1 MTSEGSTSSSLSSG
15 IVSRSRKK
23 FCWGVFLGAFFSSFY
38 FFSFINLSIR
48 VRLFIHSW
56 GFNWNCVVQLFT
68 RRCTSRYLLRGC
80 PFPLRTQNGGS
91 ICINSCF
98 CKLVS
103 FNNGFND
110 KPKMIKNSVFYYIYW
125 SQLNFLPNTLPWLS
139 GYTSAIFR
147 LPGRSYI
154 MKCCCENWVNY
165 FCSNRVIFPIYFMRS
180 PCKTPTCCLKNTHKN

>member
-110 KPKMIKNSVFYYIYW
+110 KPKMIKNSVF
-125 SQLNFLPNTLPWLS
+125 T
-139 GYTSAIFR
+139 IFI
-147 LPGRSYI
+147 G
-154 MKCCCENWVNY
+154 VNLT
-165 FCSNRVIFPIYFMRS
+165 FFPIHFLGLAGIPRRYSDYPDRFI
-180 PCKTPTCCLKNTHKN
+180 L